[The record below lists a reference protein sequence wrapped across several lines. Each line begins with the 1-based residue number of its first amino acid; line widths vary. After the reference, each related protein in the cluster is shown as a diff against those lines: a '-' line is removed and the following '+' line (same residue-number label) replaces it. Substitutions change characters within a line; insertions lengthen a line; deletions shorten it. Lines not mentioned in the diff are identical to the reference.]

1 MTINIKDISEKGP
14 QHSPG
19 LTATKLKRTLDM
31 NDAIFDESA
40 DYGYTNKF
48 FAWNTNQVYAS

>member
-1 MTINIKDISEKGP
+1 MTSNINDIREKGP

-31 NDAIFDESA
+31 QDAIFDESA
-40 DYGYTNKF
+40 D
-48 FAWNTNQVYAS
+48 